1 VVGWGDFRGG
11 VIMRVVVMN
20 GKDVIYEREAYQ
32 AILPG
37 LDGEFSV
44 LDFHQ
49 PFLYRL
55 RRGIVKVEEIVRQ
68 KAPELFPIKDGMAK
82 FSGNALLVFVELG

>member
-1 VVGWGDFRGG
+1 
-11 VIMRVVVMN
+11 MRVVVMN
-20 GKDVIYEREAYQ
+20 KRDVIYEREAYQ

-55 RRGIVKVEEIVRQ
+55 RRGIVKVEETVHQ
-68 KAPELFPIKDGMAK
+68 KSPELFPIKDGMAK
-82 FSGNALLVFVELG
+82 FSGNTLIVFAELG